1 MAMATQGTPRERPP
15 PPRWSGLN
23 AYSSFVSL
31 MKVTLPVVAVCLV
44 GLIVFWR
51 DLVPNP
57 KLIAP
62 GISNL
67 SADLAQNL
75 AMVNPRYNGV
85 DEYGR
90 PYTVT
95 AESALQKGAT
105 DNVIELI
112 RPTGDMTL
120 EDGAWISL
128 SAERGRYNRKRER
141 LLLNDNVNFFHDQGF
156 ELRSPTAEI
165 DLRTAEARGDRG
177 VEGQGPQGALEAE
190 GFEFL
195 ERGDVILFTGRSH
208 LTVYADEEDE
218 GGILGNGSVQDPS

>member
-1 MAMATQGTPRERPP
+1 MAMATHGAPRGRPP
-15 PPRWSGLN
+15 APRWSGLN

-51 DLVPNP
+51 DLVPNA

-62 GISNL
+62 GISSL

-75 AMVNPRYNGV
+75 AMVNPRYNGI

-95 AESALQKGAT
+95 AESAMQKGAN
-105 DNVIELI
+105 DNIIELI

-120 EDGAWISL
+120 EGGAWITL
-128 SAERGRYNRKRER
+128 SADHGRYNRKRER
-141 LLLNDNVNFFHDQGF
+141 LLLTDNVNFFHDQGF
-156 ELRSPTAEI
+156 ELRSPSAEL
-165 DLRTAEARGDRG
+165 DLRNAEAHGNQG

-190 GFEFL
+190 GFQFL
-195 ERGDVILFTGRSH
+195 ERGNVIHFTGKSH
-208 LTVYADEEDE
+208 LTIYPDEEDE
-218 GGILGNGSVQDPS
+218 GGLLGTGSKQDPS